1 MKLDL
6 VPSFFKAIG
15 DPTRLTVLQAL
26 GHGAFGV
33 LELSDLLDVRQS
45 GMSHHLKILSK
56 AGWVES
62 RREGNSIYYR
72 RSLGDALSIQQQLFR
87 ELDQYELPDDLQRKL
102 ADIRAA
108 RLNAAQAFFANHAD
122 EFELHQERIA
132 LFHQYGP
139 ETLQLLDSCR
149 QQSHQRALEVGP
161 GKGEFLTALN
171 DRFRQV
177 VGIDISAAMLEQARI
192 PARQLRHVE
201 LREGDT
207 ESLMAEDEQ
216 FDVVVYNMVLH
227 HVPAPG
233 QEVINCA
240 HLMAPGALLVITD
253 LCRHD
258 QEWAHHQCGDQWLGF
273 EPDELHQWAESAGL
287 DHEQGRFL
295 ALRNGFQVQTQVYRK
310 PPQTPLFTDTSEA
323 NAAAGHPL
331 TSLN

>member
-1 MKLDL
+1 MTLDQL
-6 VPSFFKAIG
+6 PPFFKAIG
-15 DPTRLTVLQAL
+15 DPIRLTVLQVL

-33 LELSDLLDVRQS
+33 LELSELLETRQS

-72 RSLGDALSIQQQLFR
+72 RALTDRLGIQQQVFR
-87 ELDQYELPDDLQRKL
+87 SLDGYELPEDLQRKL
-102 ADIRAA
+102 ADIRQA
-108 RLNAAQAFFANHAD
+108 RLQAAEAFFASHAD

-149 QQSHQRALEVGP
+149 QSKHRRALEVGP
-161 GKGEFLTALN
+161 GKGDFLTALH
-171 DRFRQV
+171 DRFDSV
-177 VGIDISAAMLEQARI
+177 TGVDISRAMLDQARSQT
-192 PARQLRHVE
+192 AGLSHLDLRQA
-201 LREGDT
+201 DT
-207 ESLMAEDEQ
+207 GQLVSEAAH
-216 FDVVVYNMVLH
+216 FDVIVYNMVLH

-233 QEVINCA
+233 QELVQCA
-240 HLMAPGALLVITD
+240 QLLNDGGLLVVTD

-273 EPDELHQWAESAGL
+273 EPDELHQWARAAGL
-287 DHEQGRFL
+287 ESEQSRFL

-310 PPQTPLFTDTSEA
+310 PVATESTLACDPADT
-323 NAAAGHPL
+323 L
-331 TSLN
+331 TTLT